1 MPTDAARARWT
12 LDPAVTFLNH
22 GSYGATP
29 RAVLDYQSMLRA
41 ELEREPVQFMG
52 RRLPEMMGEVR
63 ARVSAFVGADPAG
76 LVFTHNATT
85 GTATVLANLSWKA
98 GDEVVLADMAYGAV
112 FRALEATAARHGIKI
127 VRALVPFPIQSPAQ
141 VVEAFSKAITKKTR
155 LVIADHITSATALI
169 FPVAELVALA
179 HAKGVPIL
187 VDGAHAPGHVPLQL
201 DALGADF
208 YVGNFHKWVCAP
220 KGAAMLVLG
229 PTWRDKVHP
238 VVISHGYGQ
247 GLHAEFDWTGTDDP
261 TAVLSI
267 PAALDHIDSIGFDSL
282 RAANHALVREGRRV
296 IAEALAVELPHP
308 DDPELYGMMAVVPW
322 TRGGD
327 VKELTPALF
336 AEHKIEVPFTAYDGR
351 TWVRISGQAYNRPD
365 EYQHLAQVLKTWAPP
380 A

>member
-1 MPTDAARARWT
+1 MATDAARARWT

-41 ELEREPVQFMG
+41 EMEREPVQFMG
-52 RRLPEMMGEVR
+52 RRLPDLIAEVR
-63 ARVSAFVGADPAG
+63 ARVAAFVGADPAG
-76 LVFTHNATT
+76 LVFLPNATT
-85 GTATVLANLSWKA
+85 GTATVLANLPWKA

-112 FRALEATAARHGIKI
+112 FRALEATAARHGIRI
-127 VRALVPFPIQSPAQ
+127 VKAVVPFPIQSPRQ
-141 VVEAFSKAITKKTR
+141 VVDAFAAAMTKRTK

-179 HAKGVPIL
+179 RARGVPIL
-187 VDGAHAPGHVPLQL
+187 VDGAHAPGHIPLQL

-220 KGAAMLVLG
+220 KGAAMLHLA
-229 PTWRDKVHP
+229 PAWRDRVHP
-238 VVISHGYGQ
+238 VVISHGYGL

-296 IAEALAVELPHP
+296 IAEALGVDLPHP
-308 DDPELYGMMAVVPW
+308 DDPALYGMMAVVPW

-327 VKELTPALF
+327 QKKLTPALF
-336 AEHKIEVPFTAYDGR
+336 AEHAIEVPFPTYDTR

-365 EYQHLAQVLKTWAPP
+365 EYQRLAQVLKGWTPP
-380 A
+380 S